1 MVLENESFMLK
12 VRGSDFFNE
21 ELSCLGSQF
30 AEILTSIKDYTE
42 SHDWYIFDVLGTSK
56 SPLHELF
63 PKNPQELCVV
73 SSTDKLIDKVKK
85 VIQFE
90 SGVFIAVQKGKKIE
104 WDLEYLPETEED
116 EGIQHLF
123 ADIEIRTFDY
133 SFFEIYTKK
142 IEVKRTIL
150 NHFQKN

>member
-1 MVLENESFMLK
+1 MEWEKETFMLK
-12 VRGSDFFNE
+12 VRGSQFFNE

-42 SHDWYIFDVLGTSK
+42 SHDWYVFDVLGTSS

-63 PKNPQELCVV
+63 HENSQELCVL
-73 SSTDKLIDKVKK
+73 STDKLMDKIKK

-90 SGVFIAVQKGKKIE
+90 SGVFMAVQKEKKIE
-104 WDLEYLPETEED
+104 WDFEHLPETEAN
-116 EGIQHLF
+116 EGIQHSL

-133 SFFEIYTKK
+133 SFFEIYSNN
-142 IEVKRTIL
+142 IEVKKTIL
-150 NHFQKN
+150 NHFQRK